1 MFLLSSAILKF
12 TMINN
17 KKTTQEAVYS
27 AVSLV
32 KVSASSP
39 WQGKVICPERL
50 VLETKG
56 VSFPRVGRAS
66 VPGRPPVTPLFASS
80 SHTAAERD
88 TGHLLVALSVF
99 PQNSHFD
106 GIAL

>member
-1 MFLLSSAILKF
+1 
-12 TMINN
+12 MINN

-27 AVSLV
+27 AVSLI
-32 KVSASSP
+32 KVSVSSP

-50 VLETKG
+50 VLEIKG

-66 VPGRPPVTPLFASS
+66 VPEKPPVTLLFASS
-80 SHTAAERD
+80 SQAAAERD

-99 PQNSHFD
+99 P
-106 GIAL
+106 